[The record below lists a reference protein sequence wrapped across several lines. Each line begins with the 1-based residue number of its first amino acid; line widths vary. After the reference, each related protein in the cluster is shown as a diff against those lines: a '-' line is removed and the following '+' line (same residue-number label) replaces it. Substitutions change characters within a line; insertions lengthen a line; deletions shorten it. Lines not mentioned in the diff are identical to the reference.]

1 MSVIK
6 KVNRTHAYTPDYAV
20 APGETLAE
28 VLESLSMTQKECA
41 TRCGLTEQTV
51 VRIIK
56 GQQPISCETADR
68 LEMVTGVPASMWNS
82 LELQYQNQIRKI
94 RQKQA
99 YEESISWLDSI
110 PTKDLINR
118 GVLDAS
124 QSKADMVG
132 EALRFYGVANV
143 DAWKDVWEDPKVA
156 ARRSDCFETNI
167 GAASAWIRL
176 GEVQAQDIACA
187 PYQADR
193 FKAALMEIRRLTV
206 RDPASFLPKMR
217 SICASCGVALVM
229 VPELKNVPWNGAS
242 KWLSPSKAMILVSL
256 RGKAEDIFWFSFFHE
271 VYHILHGKKKRLY
284 IAEERSSDEEE
295 QKADA
300 FAAQIL
306 IPKEWNEAISR
317 IRTKEEVVS
326 IAKQLSISPGIV
338 AGRYRHLT
346 GRWSYFKDLTRS
358 YCWDE
363 SIGKT
368 KVES

>member
-156 ARRSDCFETNI
+156 ARRSDCFETDI

-176 GEVQAQDIACA
+176 GELQAQDIACA
-187 PYQADR
+187 PYQADG
-193 FKAALMEIRRLTV
+193 FKAVMQKIRDLTV
-206 RDPASFLPKMR
+206 KEPAVFLPAMR
-217 SICASCGVALVM
+217 ELCASCGVAFVM
-229 VPELKNVPWNGAS
+229 VPELKNVPWNGAT

-256 RGKAEDIFWFSFFHE
+256 RGKSEDIFWFSFFHE
-271 VYHILHGKKKRLY
+271 AYHILHGEKQRLY
-284 IAEERSSDEEE
+284 IAEKNSTDIDE
-295 QKADA
+295 QKADR
-300 FAAQIL
+300 FAAEIL
-306 IPKEWNEAISR
+306 IPAKFNEQIVACS
-317 IRTKEEVVS
+317 S
-326 IAKQLSISPGIV
+326 KQEIVALAQMLGICPGIV

-346 GRWSYFKDLTRS
+346 KKWAYFKDLTNTFD
-358 YCWDE
+358 WTE
-363 SIGKT
+363 S
-368 KVES
+368 E

>member
-6 KVNRTHAYTPDYAV
+6 KANRTYAYTPDYAV

-41 TRCGLTEQTV
+41 IRCGLTEQTV

-156 ARRSDCFETNI
+156 ARRSDCFETDI

-176 GEVQAQDIACA
+176 GELQAQDIACA
-187 PYQADR
+187 PYQADG
-193 FKAALMEIRRLTV
+193 FKAVLQKIRDLTV
-206 RDPASFLPKMR
+206 KEPAVFLPAMR
-217 SICASCGVALVM
+217 ELCASCGVAFVM
-229 VPELKNVPWNGAS
+229 VPELKNVPWNGAT

-256 RGKAEDIFWFSFFHE
+256 RGKSEDIFWFSFFHE
-271 VYHILHGKKKRLY
+271 AYHILYGENTRLY
-284 IAEERSSDEEE
+284 IAEEKSSDKEE

-306 IPKEWNEAISR
+306 IPQDWNEAISQ
-317 IRTKEEVVS
+317 ICTKKEVVS

-346 GRWSYFKDLTRS
+346 GKWSFFKDLTRS
-358 YCWDE
+358 YCWD
-363 SIGKT
+363 
-368 KVES
+368 